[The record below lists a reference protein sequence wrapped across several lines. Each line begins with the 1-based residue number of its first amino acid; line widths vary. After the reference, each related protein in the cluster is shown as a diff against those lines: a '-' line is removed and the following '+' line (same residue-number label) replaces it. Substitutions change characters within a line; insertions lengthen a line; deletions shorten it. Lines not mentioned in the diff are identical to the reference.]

1 MSESAYF
8 RTPDCIFHWCE
19 TRRRARVWSAFFG
32 RPGAIIYLLAVLI
45 FRINFGSICINQWR
59 TALSNLF
66 ELQRTFAKIHAS
78 LSNANKKKVS
88 SWFASSAL
96 IYSCFT
102 ISRPRGI
109 AFPVEHFYFPFHY
122 SYSSALR
129 YFFCL
134 HWQSLCAES
143 PVSTWIYYS
152 WKCYYSLTIMLSC
165 HQRAVCRHR
174 RWNYHKLGSTWLGH
188 AIQFSRKK
196 LHFSIFSVVKW
207 RFKELCILYL
217 NESLL
222 INISGWH
229 TSDGIVRYLLYL
241 RPIVKIIF

>member
-1 MSESAYF
+1 MSGSAYF

-32 RPGAIIYLLAVLI
+32 RPGVIIYLLAVLI

-78 LSNANKKKVS
+78 LSNANTKKVP

-109 AFPVEHFYFPFHY
+109 AFPVKHFYFPFHY
-122 SYSSALR
+122 SYSSVVRCVTFLFALAITLR
-129 YFFCL
+129 RKPCFNVNLLFLEMLLFSHYHVIMPSARQCVVIAIGIITNWGVLGWGTPFNSVVVIRRCK
-134 HWQSLCAES
+134 
-143 PVSTWIYYS
+143 VSGY
-152 WKCYYSLTIMLSC
+152 
-165 HQRAVCRHR
+165 
-174 RWNYHKLGSTWLGH
+174 G
-188 AIQFSRKK
+188 KK
-196 LHFSIFSVVKW
+196 LRSGCTFRFFLLWNDVSKSYVFYISIS
-207 RFKELCILYL
+207 RC
-217 NESLL
+217 
-222 INISGWH
+222 
-229 TSDGIVRYLLYL
+229 
-241 RPIVKIIF
+241 